1 MRNFLKNLSK
11 GCLGVLLAS
20 SVMILPAKAQYIGPH
35 QPQKPPMQETKVT
48 KAIEKLLGKKKKDD
62 AAEGTATENAEGT
75 PAAHNHTHD
84 NVDEADEKPAPPREL
99 PVPGVVA
106 IPKREPILSQ
116 PPLTSV
122 KIEEPQIDAENP
134 PPMNH
139 PKLDDP
145 ANPLGLVDA
154 LNRLKKYTALNDAHR
169 YAEAKPGLIQLRQ
182 WLMEVT
188 EAHISLYKTL
198 NQLPSARAQ
207 AELEKTL
214 ALEFAQLR
222 DRAMVELAKVYIAE
236 KEYSKAVKELTE
248 VVKSQPRSK
257 VGLRSYEML
266 QEIGFTEKLQ
276 LAQ

>member
-1 MRNFLKNLSK
+1 
-11 GCLGVLLAS
+11 
-20 SVMILPAKAQYIGPH
+20 
-35 QPQKPPMQETKVT
+35 
-48 KAIEKLLGKKKKDD
+48 
-62 AAEGTATENAEGT
+62 
-75 PAAHNHTHD
+75 
-84 NVDEADEKPAPPREL
+84 
-99 PVPGVVA
+99 
-106 IPKREPILSQ
+106 
-116 PPLTSV
+116 
-122 KIEEPQIDAENP
+122 
-134 PPMNH
+134 
-139 PKLDDP
+139 
-145 ANPLGLVDA
+145 
-154 LNRLKKYTALNDAHR
+154 
-169 YAEAKPGLIQLRQ
+169 
-182 WLMEVT
+182 
-188 EAHISLYKTL
+188 TL